1 MANPQYKN
9 LKNTSLSV
17 AVWLAHDSYDHNP
30 DPNTISV
37 TTLIKPIKS
46 IVLGAR
52 ATAGGVV
59 EAREISEQTPSRMG
73 TAFHDAIED
82 AWVNN
87 YKGALTKLGYPQGI
101 IDRIVV
107 NPTELKEDDI
117 PVYLE
122 IRSSK
127 KIGGMTLSGKFD
139 FVGEGRVEDFK
150 STGTYSYTAGT
161 KDAGYILQG
170 SLYRLLN
177 PTIITRDDMA
187 VQFIFTDWKPTLAQ
201 SDKAYPQ
208 SRVLEHKLTLID
220 VDETQRWA
228 ETKIAQIIKLKDAP
242 EEQIPDCTQEDLWQ
256 SAPKYKYFKN
266 PANANKPGSRST
278 KNFDSIIEANIRLA
292 DDKYV
297 GVVKVIPGEVRA
309 CKYCNAF
316 NMCKQKDALIAAG
329 SLKVG
334 K

>member
-37 TTLIKPIKS
+37 TTLIKPIKQ
-46 IVLGAR
+46 IVLGMR
-52 ATAGGVV
+52 AKKAGVV
-59 EAREISEQTPSRMG
+59 ESREISENTASSMG
-73 TAFHDAIED
+73 TAFHDSIED

-87 YKGALTKLGYPQGI
+87 YKTALAKLGYPQKI

-107 NPTELKEDDI
+107 NPTVIKDGDI

-122 IRSSK
+122 RRSSM
-127 KIGGMTLSGKFD
+127 KIGGLTVSGKFD

-150 STGTYSYTAGT
+150 STSTYSYTSGT
-161 KDAGYILQG
+161 KDGAFILQG

-177 PTIITRDDMA
+177 QDIITRDDMA
-187 VQFIFTDWKPTLAQ
+187 IQYIFTDWKPTLAL
-201 SDKAYPQ
+201 SDKGYPQ
-208 SRVLEHKLTLID
+208 SRVLEHKLNLMD
-220 VDETQRWA
+220 VDETHRWA
-228 ETKIAQIIKLKDAP
+228 EQKVHQIITLKDVT
-242 EEQIPDCTQEDLWQ
+242 EDKMPDCTQEDLWQ
-256 SAPKYKYFKN
+256 SVPKYKYYKN
-266 PANANKPGSRST
+266 QANATKPGGRST
-278 KNFDSIIEANIRLA
+278 KNFDSIIEANIKLA
-292 DDKYV
+292 DDNYV
-297 GVVKVIPGEVRA
+297 GVVVTVPGEVRA
-309 CKYCNAF
+309 CKYCDAF
-316 NMCKQKDALIAAG
+316 NACKQKDGLIASG